1 MRQAGTATYAQLCA
15 QAATVGLACRGGF
28 HPEDG
33 DALPEVSGHP
43 ARTVVLLGF
52 TGREQ
57 WPVFAASPESGD
69 GAPHALDRWSR
80 RVVGELASRFSA
92 GAVYPFT
99 GPPWWPFQRWAHR
112 AERLYASPLGV
123 LMHAEYGQW
132 HAYRGALLLPYAV
145 ELPALQVWPNP
156 CASCDEQP
164 CVAAC
169 PAGALAGGRYAPEV
183 CRDHVSSEHGSA
195 CRTQGCLARYACPVA
210 ATHRYTAAQATFHL
224 GAFIAARG

>member
-145 ELPALQVWPNP
+145 ELPALKVWPNP

-210 ATHRYTAAQATFHL
+210 ATHRYTAAQAAFHL